1 MAKDKQIEPGLRE
14 KDDTCPGPQT
24 PSTGWSI
31 RWPGRPDPGAIRLP
45 KVDRRQA
52 GRLVSAIEDEVIPR
66 LILSQRAN
74 VHESHAEAATLAA
87 AGAECVEE
95 FTNILLQHEVE
106 VAYAYIDSIRVRGIS
121 LSAVYLELLAPAA
134 RVLGEM
140 WEEDRCGFADVTVA
154 LCRLHEIL
162 RGLSA
167 TPPAN
172 TDTPPLGRRVL
183 LVPVPGEQHTFGLLM
198 VAEFFRRSGWEV
210 WSESLPG
217 ARELIGLAGQEWFT
231 LIGLSVGCETHV
243 DGLASTIHS
252 IRKAARNRSLGV
264 MVGGSVLCR
273 QPELAVH
280 VGADAT
286 GMDARQ
292 AALQAENL
300 VNMLASR
307 I

>member
-1 MAKDKQIEPGLRE
+1 MAKDKLTETGLRA
-14 KDDTCPGPQT
+14 KDETCPGALDN
-24 PSTGWSI
+24 SKGWSI
-31 RWPGRPDPGAIRLP
+31 RWPGRPDPGAIGLP
-45 KVDRRQA
+45 RVERRQT
-52 GRLVSAIEDEVIPR
+52 GKLVNAIEDEVIPR

-74 VHESHAEAATLAA
+74 VHESHAEPATIAA

-95 FTNILLQHEVE
+95 FTNILLSHEVE
-106 VAYAYIDSIRVRGIS
+106 VAYAYIDSIRVRGVS

-154 LCRLHEIL
+154 LCRLYEIL

-167 TPPAN
+167 GPQTT

-183 LVPVPGEQHTFGLLM
+183 LVPVLGEQHTFGLLM

-217 ARELIGLAGQEWFT
+217 ARELINLAGQEWFT

-243 DGLASTIHS
+243 DGLASMIHS
-252 IRKAARNRSLGV
+252 LRKAARNRSLGV

-280 VGADAT
+280 MGADAT
-286 GMDARQ
+286 GIDARQ

>member
-217 ARELIGLAGQEWFT
+217 ARELIGL
-231 LIGLSVGCETHV
+231 
-243 DGLASTIHS
+243 
-252 IRKAARNRSLGV
+252 
-264 MVGGSVLCR
+264 
-273 QPELAVH
+273 
-280 VGADAT
+280 
-286 GMDARQ
+286 
-292 AALQAENL
+292 
-300 VNMLASR
+300 
-307 I
+307 

>member
-14 KDDTCPGPQT
+14 KDDSCPGPQA

-87 AGAECVEE
+87 AGAECVDE

-172 TDTPPLGRRVL
+172 TDTPPLGLGSVERIAALSTRTDRARRSRVVYTYRPVRGMRIPRGRACIDDPLDTQSGTQPVPRGHGRRVG
-183 LVPVPGEQHTFGLLM
+183 LVSSAGAG
-198 VAEFFRRSGWEV
+198 
-210 WSESLPG
+210 G
-217 ARELIGLAGQEWFT
+217 ARGRGCHRHGRPPGCPAGRESGEHAGQPDLSGAGGRGAGRVRTGT
-231 LIGLSVGCETHV
+231 LTS
-243 DGLASTIHS
+243 
-252 IRKAARNRSLGV
+252 
-264 MVGGSVLCR
+264 
-273 QPELAVH
+273 
-280 VGADAT
+280 
-286 GMDARQ
+286 
-292 AALQAENL
+292 
-300 VNMLASR
+300 
-307 I
+307 